1 MKKILFV
8 VCLLVGCMSER
19 AGGKARDNQIE
30 NNVEELSTILV
41 YYKDERT
48 GVCYSG
54 AYGGFN
60 GSIFTYV
67 PCTPEV
73 ENITYKFKSL
83 SRD

>member
-1 MKKILFV
+1 MKKILFIAY
-8 VCLLVGCMSER
+8 LLVGCMSER

-30 NNVEELSTILV
+30 NNVEALSSTLV
-41 YYKDERT
+41 YYKDTTT

-54 AYGGFN
+54 SYGGFN

-73 ENITYKFKSL
+73 ENIAHKFTSSK
-83 SRD
+83 